1 MFLPASETYL
11 LFLSALSHMYILLL
25 YFLSHISLLFDQVS
39 NITYF
44 KDTLFWLIRI
54 LSIYLHPLITPAIT
68 TLAMIPEIVASSAPG
83 SVYLVFVTFAA
94 RK

>member
-54 LSIYLHPLITPAIT
+54 LSIFHPLITPAIT
-68 TLAMIPEIVASSAPG
+68 TLAIIPEIVASSAPG